1 MMLLLLLLADRPVK
15 VMWCCAAPD
24 DDDVDDDDDGDRE
37 VNKLRASPRLRAFDL
52 GTGKEGAA
60 DEDAV
65 DR

>member
-1 MMLLLLLLADRPVK
+1 MR
-15 VMWCCAAPD
+15 CGAALP

-37 VNKLRASPRLRAFDL
+37 VNKLRASPRSRAFDL
-52 GTGKEGAA
+52 EAERGGQAARPAA

>member
-1 MMLLLLLLADRPVK
+1 MR
-15 VMWCCAAPD
+15 CGAALP

-37 VNKLRASPRLRAFDL
+37 VNKLRASPRSRAFDL
-52 GTGKEGAA
+52 EADRGRQAGRPA